1 MIQKSLMK
9 IAGDLAGSIWE
20 LVADGA
26 LGDGDAVI
34 DGGRERSR
42 ATLP

>member
-1 MIQKSLMK
+1 MK
-9 IAGDLAGSIWE
+9 IAGDLAVIIWE

-26 LGDGDAVI
+26 LGEGKAVI
-34 DGGRERSR
+34 DGGRGRSR

>member
-1 MIQKSLMK
+1 MK
-9 IAGDLAGSIWE
+9 TAGDLAGSIWE